1 MTYAELLEK
10 LMQIKDNVDM
20 SQKVCVL
27 FSADECVELDLVVS
41 TTSEKAMLVPLF
53 E

>member
-10 LMQIKDNVDM
+10 LKQIEETVNMND
-20 SQKVCVL
+20 KVCVL

>member
-10 LMQIKDNVDM
+10 LNQIKDNVDM
-20 SQKVCVL
+20 DQKVCVL
-27 FSADECVELDLVVS
+27 FSADECIELDLVVS
-41 TTSEKAMLVPLF
+41 TTTEQAMLIPLF